1 MELSVGCGF
10 KVADYLPRGPCIFP
24 RALLQT
30 FLPPSTSRASLQ
42 ATFTMIRSELG
53 VCGKVVPVRS
63 VRACGRMDVFLY
75 PSSTS
80 AVDCGQSS
88 PSRPGRFIIEE
99 SASSTN

>member
-10 KVADYLPRGPCIFP
+10 KAADYLPRGPCIFP
-24 RALLQT
+24 KALLQT
-30 FLPPSTSRASLQ
+30 FLPPYTSRASLL

-75 PSSTS
+75 PFSPS
-80 AVDCGQSS
+80 AVDGGQSS
-88 PSRPGRFIIEE
+88 GSRSARLIPDER
-99 SASSTN
+99 ASSTN